1 MFSKITKLTWMIRL
15 FGLTKVAMIAY
26 CRPSVILLNESTLE
40 IKIPLNR
47 RTRNHIKS
55 MYFGAL
61 SVGADIT
68 GGFLALPSIQKS
80 KRKIVLVFK
89 DFNAKFLKRAESDV
103 HFICKDGKAVKDLV
117 DLAIKTQERQNYKLN
132 IIATTPKISDD
143 IVAEF
148 ELTLSIKDY
157 TNR

>member
-1 MFSKITKLTWMIRL
+1 MFSKITKLTWLIRL
-15 FGLTKVAMIAY
+15 FGFTKVAMIYY
-26 CRPSVILLNESTLE
+26 CKPKVIHVDNESLE

-47 RTRNHIKS
+47 RTKNHINS

-68 GGFLALPSIQKS
+68 GGFLALPPIQKS
-80 KRKIVLVFK
+80 KRKIVLLFK

-103 HFICKDGKAVKDLV
+103 HFICKDGKAVSDLV
-117 DLAIKTQERQNYKLN
+117 NKAIETGERQNYTLQ
-132 IIATTPKISDD
+132 IIATTPKISND

-148 ELTLSIKDY
+148 SLTLSIKDY
-157 TNR
+157 TNI

>member
-15 FGLTKVAMIAY
+15 FGISKVAMIAY
-26 CRPSVILLNESTLE
+26 CRPRVISFDDNRLE

-68 GGFLALPSIQKS
+68 GGFLALPPIQKS